1 MKTIK
6 NNPHLTAKE
15 RTSISFPTN
24 WLKQHNLLKGEILD
38 FGCGF
43 GFDTDQLQKEG
54 YNIVGYDNY
63 YRPKYPTKRFDT
75 IICNYVLN
83 VLESE
88 EQAEVLMSVS
98 ELLKP
103 TGIAYFTVR
112 RDLKSEG
119 FRTHFVH
126 KQPTYQCNV
135 ILPYKSIFA
144 NENCEIYEYRHF
156 NKTDYK
162 KYEQVKKCPFCNLN
176 SKVEL
181 VSETATAVAFLDGYP
196 VSKGHTLIIPKRHVD
211 NYFELT
217 THEQRAL
224 WLMVN
229 RCKKILTERFNPDG
243 FNVGINIGEAAGQ
256 SISHVHIHL
265 IPRYK
270 GDVKNPKG
278 GVRGVIPR
286 KQNYSEEKSEKK
298 YSLEEK
304 RQKNSQA
311 YYPWTE
317 EDDAYLTTLYKKN
330 TDINVMMGEFGAYR
344 SNCRMIFG
352 TLSQ

>member
-1 MKTIK
+1 MKNPK

-15 RTSISFPTN
+15 RTSISFPTH
-24 WLKQHNLLKGEILD
+24 WLKKNNLLQGEILD

-54 YNIVGYDNY
+54 FDIIGYDNY
-63 YRPKYPTKRFDT
+63 YRPEYPTKRFDT

-83 VLESE
+83 VLEPE

-112 RDLKSEG
+112 RDLKYEG

-126 KQPTYQCNV
+126 KMPTYQCNV
-135 ILPYKSIFA
+135 VLPYKSIFS

-162 KYEQVKKCPFCNLN
+162 KEYGIVKGCPFCNLN
-176 SKVEL
+176 PKVEL
-181 VSETATAVAFLDGYP
+181 VCETATGVAFYDGYP
-196 VSKGHTLIIPKRHVD
+196 VSKGHTLIIPKRHIA

-217 THEQRAL
+217 TQEQQAL
-224 WLMVN
+224 WQMVN
-229 RCKKILTERFNPDG
+229 HCKKILTEKYNPDG
-243 FNVGINIGEAAGQ
+243 FNVGINVGEAAGQ
-256 SISHVHIHL
+256 SVFHIHIHL

-270 GDVKNPKG
+270 GDVENPKG

-286 KQNYSEEKSEKK
+286 KQK
-298 YSLEEK
+298 Y
-304 RQKNSQA
+304 
-311 YYPWTE
+311 
-317 EDDAYLTTLYKKN
+317 
-330 TDINVMMGEFGAYR
+330 
-344 SNCRMIFG
+344 
-352 TLSQ
+352 